1 MTCLWHKMG
10 YGKISEEVGRG
21 VSPTRPQKVER
32 LKVIDMQIT
41 KRDFLKKL
49 GLGGAAFA
57 TGAAFGDEY
66 VPDNSKLPEGS
77 CGDPQN
83 AWFGKHIFPLD
94 HTMTDVPSAFLKDGK
109 VFQPARELPIFHET
123 DVVVVGGGPA
133 GFAAAVSAARTGA
146 KVALVERYGS
156 LGGLF
161 TNGMVLIVLATS
173 AYRGGKWNLVTRG
186 VCEEFMLRAGK
197 LGKIFCNPPELAC
210 PKKQWLPT
218 IDPEAAKVIM
228 DEMIAE
234 NKVEMFFHSWGV
246 DVIQD
251 GDAVKGV
258 VFESKQGR
266 QAILAKQVV
275 DCTGD
280 ADMLFLAGGD
290 YSQVTCP
297 ISTVF
302 RWANMDTINPPQ
314 DAKSNFPRHGNE
326 GNPDARWGGAG
337 MITGNGLSVRDLSAA
352 EVEQRRLNWKQVMKM
367 RSTPGWENVYTSNS
381 ASQIGARQS
390 RLIAAEY
397 VMGRK
402 EIVEENDKFS
412 DCIGWCGADGPHKAF
427 RVPYRQI
434 LPKKVE
440 NLLCAGRCLGK
451 GDSIDTFRL
460 IAPCFMTGQAAGIAA
475 GLAVQKGITPRALAY
490 SDIAKTLDAQGV
502 YHE

>member
-1 MTCLWHKMG
+1 
-10 YGKISEEVGRG
+10 
-21 VSPTRPQKVER
+21 
-32 LKVIDMQIT
+32 MQIT
-41 KRDFLKKL
+41 KREFLKKL
-49 GLGGAAFA
+49 GIGGAALA
-57 TGAAFGDEY
+57 TGAALGDEY
-66 VPDNSKLPEGS
+66 VPDKSRLPVGS
-77 CGDPQN
+77 CGDPEN
-83 AWFGKHIFPLD
+83 VWFGKHIFPLP
-94 HTMTDVPSAFLKDGK
+94 HTLEDGPSAFLKDGK

-161 TNGMVLIVLATS
+161 TNGMVLLVLATC
-173 AYRGGKWNLVTRG
+173 ANRGGKWDLVTRG
-186 VCEEFMLRAGK
+186 VCEELMLRAGK
-197 LGKIFCNPPELAC
+197 LGKTFCSLPEPAY
-210 PKKQWLPT
+210 PQKHWQPT

-251 GDAVKGV
+251 GNAVKGV

-266 QAILAKQVV
+266 QAVLAREVV

-314 DAKSNFPRHGNE
+314 GSNSPFPQHGNE
-326 GNPDARWGGAG
+326 GNPDARWGGAS
-337 MITGNGLSVRDLSAA
+337 MITGNGLSVRDLSAV

-381 ASQIGARQS
+381 ASQIGLRQS

-412 DCIGWCGADGPHKAF
+412 DCIGWCGVDGPHKAF
-427 RVPYRQI
+427 RVSYRQI

-460 IAPCFMTGQAAGIAA
+460 IAPCFMTGQAAGVAA
-475 GLAVQKGITPRALAY
+475 GLAAQKGVAPRALAY
-490 SDIAKTLDAQGV
+490 SDIAKALDAQGV

>member
-1 MTCLWHKMG
+1 
-10 YGKISEEVGRG
+10 
-21 VSPTRPQKVER
+21 
-32 LKVIDMQIT
+32 MQITIT

-57 TGAAFGDEY
+57 AGAAFGDEY
-66 VPDNSKLPEGS
+66 VPDMSKLPEGS

-83 AWFGKHIFPLD
+83 VWFGKHIFPLD
-94 HTMTDVPSAFLKDGK
+94 HTMKDLPSAFLKDGR

-133 GFAAAVSAARTGA
+133 GFSAAVSAARTGA
-146 KVALVERYGS
+146 KYGS

-161 TNGMVLIVLATS
+161 TNGMVLVVLATC
-173 AYRGGKWNLVTRG
+173 ANRGGKWNLVTRG
-186 VCEEFMLRAGK
+186 VCEELMLRAGK
-197 LGKIFCNPPELAC
+197 LGKTFCSLPEPAY
-210 PKKQWLPT
+210 PQKHWQPT

-251 GDAVKGV
+251 GDSVKGV

-314 DAKSNFPRHGNE
+314 GTKPQFPLHGNE
-326 GNPDARWGGAG
+326 GNPDARWGHCG
-337 MITGNGLSVRDLSAA
+337 MRTGNGLSVRDLSRL
-352 EVEQRRLNWKQVMKM
+352 EVAFRRKNWNDVLEM
-367 RSTPGWENVYTSNS
+367 RKTPGWENVYTSNS
-381 ASQIGARQS
+381 ASQIGPRQS

-402 EIVEENDKFS
+402 EIVEENDKFA
-412 DCIGWCGADGPHKAF
+412 DCIGWCGVDGPHKAF
-427 RVPYRQI
+427 RVSYRQI

-460 IAPCFMTGQAAGIAA
+460 IAPCFMTGQAAGVAA
-475 GLAVQKGITPRALAY
+475 GLAAQKGVAPRALAY
-490 SDIAKTLDAQGV
+490 SDIAKALDAQGV

>member
-1 MTCLWHKMG
+1 
-10 YGKISEEVGRG
+10 
-21 VSPTRPQKVER
+21 
-32 LKVIDMQIT
+32 MQIT
-41 KRDFLKKL
+41 KREFLKKL
-49 GLGGAAFA
+49 GIGGAALA
-57 TGAAFGDEY
+57 TGAALGDEY
-66 VPDNSKLPEGS
+66 VPDKSRLPEGS

-83 AWFGKHIFPLD
+83 VWFGKHIFPLP
-94 HTMTDVPSAFLKDGK
+94 HTLEDGPSAFLKDGK

-161 TNGMVLIVLATS
+161 TNGMVLVVLATCANS
-173 AYRGGKWNLVTRG
+173 GGKWNLVTRG

-197 LGKIFCNPPELAC
+197 LGKTFCSLPEPAY
-210 PKKQWLPT
+210 PQKHWQPT

-251 GDAVKGV
+251 GDSVKGV

-290 YSQVTCP
+290 YNQVTSP

-314 DAKSNFPRHGNE
+314 GAKPQFPLHGNE
-326 GNPDARWGGAG
+326 GNPDARWGHCG
-337 MITGNGLSVRDLSAA
+337 MKTGNGLSVRDLSRL
-352 EVEQRRLNWKQVMKM
+352 EVAFRRKNWNDVLEM
-367 RSTPGWENVYTSNS
+367 RKTPGWEKVYTSNS
-381 ASQIGARQS
+381 ASQIGPRQS

-412 DCIGWCGADGPHKAF
+412 DCIGWCGVDGPHKAF
-427 RVPYRQI
+427 RVSYRQI

-460 IAPCFMTGQAAGIAA
+460 IAHCFMTGQAAGIAA
-475 GLAVQKGITPRALAY
+475 GLAAQKGIAPRALAY
-490 SDIAKTLDAQGV
+490 SDIAKALDAQGV

>member
-1 MTCLWHKMG
+1 
-10 YGKISEEVGRG
+10 
-21 VSPTRPQKVER
+21 
-32 LKVIDMQIT
+32 MQIT
-41 KRDFLKKL
+41 KREFLKKL
-49 GLGGAAFA
+49 GLGGAAVA

-66 VPDNSKLPEGS
+66 VPLTGRLPEGS
-77 CGDPQN
+77 CGDPEN
-83 AWFGKHIFPLD
+83 VWFGKHIFPLPR
-94 HTMTDVPSAFLKDGK
+94 TMEDGASAFLKDGK
-109 VFQPARELPIFHET
+109 VIQPAREVPVFHET

-146 KVALVERYGS
+146 RVALVERYGS

-161 TNGMVLIVLATS
+161 TNGMVLIVLATCAKNDGS
-173 AYRGGKWNLVTRG
+173 WSLVTRG

-197 LGKIFCNPPELAC
+197 FGRDFCSLPEPAC
-210 PKKQWLPT
+210 PNRHWQPT
-218 IDPEAAKVIM
+218 VDPEAAKVIM

-266 QAILAKQVV
+266 QAILAREVV

-314 DAKSNFPRHGNE
+314 GAKATFPLHGNE
-326 GNPDARWGGAG
+326 GNPDARWGHVG
-337 MITGNGLSVRDLSAA
+337 MLTGNGLSVRDLSAA
-352 EVEQRRLNWKQVMKM
+352 EVKWRKANWQTVLSM
-367 RSTPGWENVYTSNS
+367 RSTPGWEKVYTSNS

-402 EIVEENDKFS
+402 EIVEESDKIR
-412 DCIGWCGADGPHKAF
+412 DCIGWCGVDGPHKAF
-427 RVPYRQI
+427 RVSYRQI

-440 NLLCAGRCLGK
+440 HLLCAGRCLGK

-460 IAPCFMTGQAAGIAA
+460 IAPCFMTGQAAGVAA
-475 GLAVQKGITPRALAY
+475 GLAAKKGVSPRALAY
-490 SDIAKTLDAQGV
+490 SDIAKALDAQNV
-502 YHE
+502 YHD

>member
-1 MTCLWHKMG
+1 
-10 YGKISEEVGRG
+10 
-21 VSPTRPQKVER
+21 
-32 LKVIDMQIT
+32 MQIT

-66 VPDNSKLPEGS
+66 VPDKSKLPEGS

-83 AWFGKHIFPLD
+83 VWFGKHIFPLD

-173 AYRGGKWNLVTRG
+173 ACRGGKWNLVTRG

-197 LGKIFCNPPELAC
+197 LGKIFCNPPEPTY
-210 PKKQWLPT
+210 PKKHWLPT

-251 GDAVKGV
+251 GGVVKGV

-314 DAKSNFPRHGNE
+314 GAKSNFPLHGNE

-412 DCIGWCGADGPHKAF
+412 DCIGWCGADGPHGAF
-427 RVPYRQI
+427 RVSYRQI

-460 IAPCFMTGQAAGIAA
+460 IAPCFMTGQAAGITA
-475 GLAVQKGITPRALAY
+475 GLAVQKGVTPRSLAY
-490 SDIAKTLDAQGV
+490 SDIAKALDAQSV

>member
-10 YGKISEEVGRG
+10 YGKISEKVGRG

-66 VPDNSKLPEGS
+66 VPDKSKLPEGS

-83 AWFGKHIFPLD
+83 VWFGKHIFPLD

-173 AYRGGKWNLVTRG
+173 ACRGGKWNLVTRG
-186 VCEEFMLRAGK
+186 VCEEFMLRAGR
-197 LGKIFCNPPELAC
+197 LGKIFCNPPEPTY
-210 PKKQWLPT
+210 PKKHWLPT

-228 DEMIAE
+228 DEMLAE

-251 GDAVKGV
+251 GDVVKGV

-314 DAKSNFPRHGNE
+314 GAKSNFPLHGNE

-412 DCIGWCGADGPHKAF
+412 DCIGWCGADGPHGAF
-427 RVPYRQI
+427 RVSYRQI

-460 IAPCFMTGQAAGIAA
+460 IAPCFMTGQAAGITA
-475 GLAVQKGITPRALAY
+475 GLAVQKGVTPRSLAY
-490 SDIAKTLDAQGV
+490 SDIAKALDAQSV

>member
-10 YGKISEEVGRG
+10 YGKINEEVGRG

-66 VPDNSKLPEGS
+66 VPDKSKLPEGS

-83 AWFGKHIFPLD
+83 VWFGKHIFPLD

-173 AYRGGKWNLVTRG
+173 ACRGGKWNLVTRG

-197 LGKIFCNPPELAC
+197 LGKIFCNPPEPTY
-210 PKKQWLPT
+210 PKKHWLPT

-251 GDAVKGV
+251 GNVVKGV

-314 DAKSNFPRHGNE
+314 GAKSNFPLHGNE

-412 DCIGWCGADGPHKAF
+412 DCIGWCGADGPHGAF
-427 RVPYRQI
+427 RVSYRQI

-460 IAPCFMTGQAAGIAA
+460 IAPCFMTGQAAGITA
-475 GLAVQKGITPRALAY
+475 GLAVQKGVTPRSLAY
-490 SDIAKTLDAQGV
+490 SDIAKALDAQSV

>member
-1 MTCLWHKMG
+1 MTCLWHKIG
-10 YGKISEEVGRG
+10 YDKISEEVGRG

-66 VPDNSKLPEGS
+66 VPDKSKLPEGS

-83 AWFGKHIFPLD
+83 VWFGKHIFPLD

-173 AYRGGKWNLVTRG
+173 ACRGGKWNLVTRG

-197 LGKIFCNPPELAC
+197 LGKIFCNPPEPTY
-210 PKKQWLPT
+210 PKKHWLPT

-251 GDAVKGV
+251 GDVVKGV

-314 DAKSNFPRHGNE
+314 GAKSNFPLHGNE

-412 DCIGWCGADGPHKAF
+412 DCIGWCGADGPHGAF
-427 RVPYRQI
+427 RVSYRQI

-460 IAPCFMTGQAAGIAA
+460 IAPCFMTGQAAGITA
-475 GLAVQKGITPRALAY
+475 GLAVQKGVTPRSLAY
-490 SDIAKTLDAQGV
+490 SDIAKALDAQSV

>member
-1 MTCLWHKMG
+1 MG
-10 YGKISEEVGRG
+10 LNGREGDRRDDVVDGAAAGEVVARFREALQDGERFRAADALRDLVADVSSLQVWENQHVGMAGHGASLRFGGADFRNDRG
-21 VSPTRPQKVER
+21 VELHFAVQREIGGHFVGETGR
-32 LKVIDMQIT
+32 LLHF
-41 KRDFLKKL
+41 R
-49 GLGGAAFA
+49 
-57 TGAAFGDEY
+57 
-66 VPDNSKLPEGS
+66 
-77 CGDPQN
+77 
-83 AWFGKHIFPLD
+83 H
-94 HTMTDVPSAFLKDGK
+94 
-109 VFQPARELPIFHET
+109 
-123 DVVVVGGGPA
+123 
-133 GFAAAVSAARTGA
+133 
-146 KVALVERYGS
+146 
-156 LGGLF
+156 
-161 TNGMVLIVLATS
+161 
-173 AYRGGKWNLVTRG
+173 
-186 VCEEFMLRAGK
+186 EFMLRAAKFGK
-197 LGKIFCNPPELAC
+197 VFCNPPELSC
-210 PKKQWLPT
+210 PQKHWQPT

-251 GDAVKGV
+251 GDSVKGV

-290 YSQVTCP
+290 YSQVTSP

-314 DAKSNFPRHGNE
+314 GAKPHFPLHGNE
-326 GNPDARWGGAG
+326 GNPDARWGHCG
-337 MITGNGLSVRDLSAA
+337 MKTGNGLSVRDLSRL
-352 EVEQRRLNWKQVMKM
+352 EVAFRRKNWNDVLEM
-367 RSTPGWENVYTSNS
+367 RKTPGWEKVYTSNS
-381 ASQIGARQS
+381 ASQIGPRQS

-412 DCIGWCGADGPHKAF
+412 DCIGWCGVDGPHKAF
-427 RVPYRQI
+427 RVSYRQV

-475 GLAVQKGITPRALAY
+475 GLAVQKGVTPRALAY
-490 SDIAKTLDAQGV
+490 SEIAKALDAQNV
-502 YHE
+502 YHD